1 MSRFSPLPQPLS
13 VWIVNPFDD
22 IPGEGLPP
30 LRYWSLA
37 RVLAGRGHDVTWWSA
52 TWSHRRKAVRT
63 VPMQMREDEGF
74 SVRLVAVRPYAKNVS
89 LARFASHRDFGRTFE
104 RLANESVASGQLARP
119 DVILASL
126 PPLDSPEAAARLA
139 KRLDAWL
146 IVDIMDVWPET
157 FQRLLPGPRWFR
169 QMILPLLLGGMYRR
183 RAAVIEAADAITTA
197 TQTYADAILHITAGQ
212 KMTHQKATPPK
223 PMHLCYLGAY
233 LQEFSPPVRVSPVA
247 TDATALAGD
256 ATAQP
261 AEKPA
266 ATTPLSEKSVPPK
279 PLACVYSGT
288 LEAGQDVLTAIT
300 AAKLLST
307 AGTAAEIHIAGT
319 GTFEASIR
327 SAAAG
332 VGGSCRVV
340 MHGLLNRKAYV
351 RLLSACDVG
360 LVLVK
365 PESLVAIP
373 YKACDYAAAGLA
385 IVNSL
390 PGELESLITRF
401 VAGLK
406 YTAGD
411 AASLARAI
419 SLLASNR
426 PLLLDY
432 RQGARQL
439 AEAEFDR
446 EKLYSQFAQWIEATA
461 S

>member
-37 RVLAGRGHDVTWWSA
+37 RVLAGRGHDVTWWSS

-139 KRLDAWL
+139 KRLDAL
-146 IVDIMDVWPET
+146 LVVDLMDVWPET

-169 QMILPLLLGGMYRR
+169 QMISPLLLGGMYRR
-183 RAAVIEAADAITTA
+183 RAAVIEAADAISTA
-197 TQTYADAILHITAGQ
+197 TQTYADTMLRNAAGQ
-212 KMTHQKATPPK
+212 KLTHQK

-247 TDATALAGD
+247 ADATATPTDAT
-256 ATAQP
+256 TQP
-261 AEKPA
+261 VEKPA
-266 ATTPLSEKSVPPK
+266 AITPLPEKSLPDK

-288 LEAGQDVLTAIT
+288 LEAGQDVLTAIA
-300 AAKLLST
+300 AAKMLSA
-307 AGTAAEIHIAGT
+307 AGTPAEIHIAGT
-319 GTFEASIR
+319 GKFEASIR
-327 SAAAG
+327 AAAAG
-332 VGGSCRVV
+332 INGSCRVII
-340 MHGLLNRKAYV
+340 HGLLDRTAYV

-365 PESLVAIP
+365 PESLVTVP

-385 IVNSL
+385 IINSL
-390 PGELESLITRF
+390 PGELESLVTSS

-419 SLLASNR
+419 ASLASNR
-426 PLLLDY
+426 PLLLNY
-432 RQGARQL
+432 RQGARRL

-446 EKLYSQFAQWIEATA
+446 EKTYSQFAQWIEATA